1 MPMTVAPVADRVSEY
16 QRRLEDRLARLKRLT
31 TIDDRISAARGFV
44 FLAALVAAAIWYWS
58 ENGSLRPVIGFL
70 VLFVALILAQDSVE
84 DRLKQA
90 RRATAYWERCLRRLA
105 DRWRG
110 DGTPGDRYSD
120 EGHLY
125 AGDLDLFGRGS
136 LFELLCQARTRLG
149 EDTLAAWLRDPVAP
163 EIIRQRQQA
172 VAELAPKIELRERI
186 AILDAEVRD
195 DLDQNRLS
203 AWASETAWPI
213 SGPVR
218 VAALVLA
225 VFSVAT
231 LIVLCA
237 WNILFPFVFMLIVQ
251 GVVAISHGR
260 HIRRLAQTA
269 DEAASGLSILSQVL
283 AILEQEQFSAPLL
296 TDIRRRLDT
305 QGLPPSRQIARLQR
319 LIDYLNNSLRNQFF
333 APIAFVLGLPVHL
346 VHAIEIW
353 RGEVGPHIP
362 DWLRAVGEFEALA
375 CLAGFAYERP
385 EQPFPEIL
393 DAGTRFEAS
402 QIGHPL
408 IPRGQCV
415 SNNVCLDEKTR
426 LILISGSNMSGKST
440 MLRTIGTNLVLAQA
454 GTTVRA
460 QRLNT
465 SVFQIGTAMRIH
477 DSLQSGESLFYA
489 AVSRLKS
496 VVDLSSR
503 GRPLLFLFDE
513 ILQGTNS
520 HDRLIGSEGV
530 IRALVTRGAI
540 GLVTTHD
547 LALTELVNRLDSHA
561 INFHFEDSLIDG
573 KMTFDYRIRSGVV
586 QKSNALEI
594 MRLMGLNV

>member
-44 FLAALVAAAIWYWS
+44 FLAALVSAGTWYWS
-58 ENGSLRPVIGFL
+58 ENGSFRPVIGFL

-110 DGTPGDRYSD
+110 DGAPGDRYSD
-120 EGHLY
+120 EAHLY

-163 EIIRQRQQA
+163 EVIRQRQQA

-213 SGPVR
+213 SGLVR
-218 VAALVLA
+218 AATVVLSI
-225 VFSVAT
+225 VTLAT

-237 WNILFPFVFMLIVQ
+237 WNIVFPFAFMLIVQ
-251 GVVAISHGR
+251 SLVAVSHGR

-319 LIDYLNNSLRNQFF
+319 LIDYLNNSLRNQVF
-333 APIAFVLGLPVHL
+333 ATIAFVLGLPVHL
-346 VHAIEIW
+346 VHAIEVW

-393 DAGTRFEAS
+393 DAGTRFDAS
-402 QIGHPL
+402 EIGHPL
-408 IPRGQCV
+408 IPRTQCV
-415 SNNVCLDEKTR
+415 PNNVRLDEKTQ

-460 QRLNT
+460 QRLAT

-573 KMTFDYRIRSGVV
+573 KMTFDYRIRAGVV

-594 MRLMGLNV
+594 MRLMGLDV

>member
-31 TIDDRISAARGFV
+31 TIDDRISAARGFM
-44 FLAALVAAAIWYWS
+44 FLGAVVAAGFWYWS
-58 ENGSLRPVIGFL
+58 ENGSFRPVIGFL
-70 VLFVALILAQDSVE
+70 VLFVALVMVHDSVE

-110 DGTPGDRYSD
+110 DGTPGDRYCD
-120 EGHLY
+120 ELHLY
-125 AGDLDLFGRGS
+125 ASDLDLFGRGS
-136 LFELLCQARTRLG
+136 LFELLCQARTRPG
-149 EDTLAAWLRDPVAP
+149 EDTIAAWLREPVSA
-163 EIIRQRQQA
+163 EVIRRRQQA
-172 VAELAPKIELRERI
+172 VAELAPRVELRERL

-195 DLDQNRLS
+195 DLDQNRLI
-203 AWASETAWPI
+203 AWASEPARPI
-213 SGPVR
+213 SGLVR
-218 VAALVLA
+218 VGTVILAILTVAALV
-225 VFSVAT
+225 
-231 LIVLCA
+231 VLCV
-237 WNILFPFVFMLIVQ
+237 WNIVFPFALMLIVQ
-251 GVVAISHGR
+251 SLVAVSHGR

-283 AILEQEQFSAPLL
+283 DILEQEQFSAPLL
-296 TDIRRRLDT
+296 IDIRRRLDT

-319 LIDYLNNSLRNQFF
+319 LMGYLNNSLRNQVF
-333 APIAFVLGLPVHL
+333 ATIAFVLGLPVHL
-346 VHAIEIW
+346 VHAIEVW
-353 RGEVGPHIP
+353 RAEVGPHIP
-362 DWLRAVGEFEALA
+362 EWLRAVGEFEALA

-385 EQPFPEIL
+385 EQPFPEIVETG
-393 DAGTRFEAS
+393 ARFEAS
-402 QIGHPL
+402 EIGHPL
-408 IPRGQCV
+408 IPRSQCV
-415 SNNVCLDEKTR
+415 SNNVCLDERTR

-460 QRLNT
+460 QRLAT
-465 SVFQIGTAMRIH
+465 SVFQMGTAMRIH

-496 VVDLSSR
+496 VVDVPSN

-530 IRALVTRGAI
+530 IRALVARGAL

-547 LALTELVNRLDSHA
+547 LALTEMVDRLDAKA
-561 INFHFEDSLIDG
+561 INCHFEDSLIDG
-573 KMTFDYRIRSGVV
+573 KMTFDYRIRPGVV

-594 MRLMGLNV
+594 MRLMGLDV

>member
-1 MPMTVAPVADRVSEY
+1 MPMTVVPVADRVSEY

-44 FLAALVAAAIWYWS
+44 FLAALVAAGFWYWS
-58 ENGSLRPVIGFL
+58 ENGSFRPVIGFL

-120 EGHLY
+120 EAHLY

-163 EIIRQRQQA
+163 EVIRQRQQA

-213 SGPVR
+213 SGSVR

-225 VFSVAT
+225 AFSVAT
-231 LIVLCA
+231 LIVLCV

-251 GVVAISHGR
+251 GVVAVSHGR

-305 QGLPPSRQIARLQR
+305 HGLPPSWQIARLQR

-346 VHAIEIW
+346 VHAIEVW

-393 DAGTRFEAS
+393 DAGTRFDAS
-402 QIGHPL
+402 EIGHPL
-408 IPRGQCV
+408 IPRSQCV

-460 QRLNT
+460 RRLAT

-573 KMTFDYRIRSGVV
+573 KMTFDYRIRPGVV

-594 MRLMGLNV
+594 MRLMGLDV